1 MAADLKTTTKK
12 HPVRKAPIRKGR
24 CSNCASESWST
35 FFIKEAGLKN
45 VHVVPNIVPPP
56 ASWKRPNMKHSIS
69 FFLGFIYQKKGI
81 FDLIDVIVQN
91 KEKYRD
97 RLKLYVGGTGQE
109 YARLIDTINA
119 NNINDIVILCGWVN
133 EDDKIKLLNIAD
145 AYILPSYVEGLPMS
159 ILEAMSYGMPILS
172 TPVGGIPEIVENG
185 VNGFLFPPG
194 DKQAMQNSINKLIS
208 NPSIKRQMGTASL
221 QKKQTIFATRNLSE
235 IRNNIQIA
243 NMTNIAHALK
253 TNRLAVSIYKEYTFY
268 KWMVLYKINPKIPI
282 NHTYKKYFNRKIN
295 WENPQDLIEKIAWM
309 ELYGDTS
316 LWTTCA
322 DKYRVREYVEK
333 CGCGQYLNE
342 LLGVWKDPND
352 INFKAL
358 PSEFVLKANNG
369 CGTVLIVNDK
379 TTLNIPKTKKYCEIG
394 FVALMAIEIANGIT
408 STSIVA
414 SSLKNSLKTTSRL
427 NEFLR
432 NR

>member
-1 MAADLKTTTKK
+1 MIFK
-12 HPVRKAPIRKGR
+12 HVITIGREYKGSRGGISQLIHNYKNYVFDTFHFIPNGKGESSIPSYMTALIAPIRLLLFFLFFRNIQIVHIHTASYKPFKHACFFASLSHFFGKKAILHIHGGGFKNYYEKNTLFVKR
-24 CSNCASESWST
+24 QLEKADAVITLSESWGT
-35 FFIKEAGLKN
+35 FFIKEVGLKN

-56 ASWKRPNMKHSIS
+56 CFMEMPKHET
-69 FFLGFIYQKKGI
+69 FNLLFLGFIYQKKGI

-221 QKKQTIFATRNLSE
+221 QKSKQYLPQE
-235 IRNNIQIA
+235 ISQKLE
-243 NMTNIAHALK
+243 T
-253 TNRLAVSIYKEYTFY
+253 IYKS
-268 KWMVLYKINPKIPI
+268 
-282 NHTYKKYFNRKIN
+282 
-295 WENPQDLIEKIAWM
+295 LI
-309 ELYGDTS
+309 
-316 LWTTCA
+316 
-322 DKYRVREYVEK
+322 
-333 CGCGQYLNE
+333 
-342 LLGVWKDPND
+342 
-352 INFKAL
+352 
-358 PSEFVLKANNG
+358 
-369 CGTVLIVNDK
+369 
-379 TTLNIPKTKKYCEIG
+379 
-394 FVALMAIEIANGIT
+394 
-408 STSIVA
+408 
-414 SSLKNSLKTTSRL
+414 
-427 NEFLR
+427 
-432 NR
+432 